1 MHTAISAMNRLIAI
15 PSAVLR
21 VKRAAATFIGSFKHV
36 LVFGGL
42 LACALLSSLLL
53 SENASAQVTFS
64 DRPIRIVVPYPAG
77 GTTDLLARAVGGR
90 LGELLGR
97 TVVIDNKPGAG
108 GVIGSQQVAKSTPD
122 GHTLVFASIASHGII
137 PALQTPPPY
146 DAVKDFMPVTLVA
159 STPNVLLVN
168 VNLPVKNVQ
177 ELIALAK
184 AKPGTIN
191 FGSTSHGGSPHMTG
205 ELFKTMTGIDIVH
218 VPYKGASPMLIDL
231 IGGQVAMGFDNLPSS
246 MANIKAGKVRALAV
260 TTTTRWP
267 GAPEIPTMI
276 EAGVAGYDVSAWFGL
291 LAPAG
296 TPQPLIDILSKHL
309 MAILRTDAIKA
320 QFLELGALPVGDT
333 PAEFKRF
340 IEIERDKWNKVAQ
353 ANNIKL

>member
-1 MHTAISAMNRLIAI
+1 MKRIKN
-15 PSAVLR
+15 AVKLFGCS
-21 VKRAAATFIGSFKHV
+21 VICAAATY
-36 LVFGGL
+36 
-42 LACALLSSLLL
+42 LALPS
-53 SENASAQVTFS
+53 ASAQTTFA
-64 DRPIRIVVPYPAG
+64 DRPIRVVVPYPAG
-77 GTTDLLARAVGGR
+77 GTTDLLARAVSGR
-90 LGELLGR
+90 LGEALGR
-97 TVVIDNKPGAG
+97 TVVVDNKPGAG

-137 PALQTPPPY
+137 PALTTPPPY
-146 DAVKDFMPVTLVA
+146 DAVKDFMPITLVA

-168 VNLPVKNVQ
+168 VNFPAKNVQ

-184 AKPGTIN
+184 AKPGTVN

-205 ELFKTMTGIDIVH
+205 ELLKTMAGIDIVH
-218 VPYKGASPMLIDL
+218 VPYKGGSPMLIDL

-246 MANIKAGKVRALAV
+246 MANIRAGKVRALAV

-267 GAPEIPTMI
+267 GAPEIPTMS
-276 EAGVAGYDVSAWFGL
+276 EAGVTGFDVSAWFGL

-296 TPQPLIDILSKHL
+296 TPQPLIDLLSKHL

-340 IEIERDKWNKVAQ
+340 IESERDKWSKVAQ

>member
-1 MHTAISAMNRLIAI
+1 MKRIRN
-15 PSAVLR
+15 AVKFFGCS
-21 VKRAAATFIGSFKHV
+21 VICAAATY
-36 LVFGGL
+36 
-42 LACALLSSLLL
+42 LALPS
-53 SENASAQVTFS
+53 ASAQTTFA
-64 DRPIRIVVPYPAG
+64 DRPIRVVVPYPAG
-77 GTTDLLARAVGGR
+77 GTTDLLARAVSGR
-90 LGELLGR
+90 LGEALGR
-97 TVVIDNKPGAG
+97 TVVVDNKPGAG

-137 PALQTPPPY
+137 PALTTPPPY
-146 DAVKDFMPVTLVA
+146 DAVKDFMPITLVA

-168 VNLPVKNVQ
+168 VDFPAKTVQ
-177 ELIALAK
+177 ELIVLAK

-205 ELFKTMTGIDIVH
+205 ELLKTMAGIDIVH
-218 VPYKGASPMLIDL
+218 VPYKGGSPMLIDL

-246 MANIKAGKVRALAV
+246 MANIRAGKVRALAV

-267 GAPEIPTMI
+267 GAPDIPTMI
-276 EAGVAGYDVSAWFGL
+276 EAGVTGFDVSAWFGL

-296 TPQPLIDILSKHL
+296 TPQPLIYLLSKHL

-340 IEIERDKWNKVAQ
+340 IEIERDKWSKVAQ

>member
-1 MHTAISAMNRLIAI
+1 MKRIKNAVKFFGCSVISA
-15 PSAVLR
+15 
-21 VKRAAATFIGSFKHV
+21 AAAY
-36 LVFGGL
+36 
-42 LACALLSSLLL
+42 LALPS
-53 SENASAQVTFS
+53 ASAQTTFA
-64 DRPIRIVVPYPAG
+64 DRPIRVVVPYPAG
-77 GTTDLLARAVGGR
+77 GTTDLLARAVSGR

-146 DAVKDFMPVTLVA
+146 DAVKDFMPITLVA

-184 AKPGTIN
+184 AKPGTVN

-205 ELFKTMTGIDIVH
+205 ELLKTMAGIDIVH
-218 VPYKGASPMLIDL
+218 VPYKGGSPMLIDL

-246 MANIKAGKVRALAV
+246 MANFRAG
-260 TTTTRWP
+260 
-267 GAPEIPTMI
+267 
-276 EAGVAGYDVSAWFGL
+276 
-291 LAPAG
+291 
-296 TPQPLIDILSKHL
+296 
-309 MAILRTDAIKA
+309 
-320 QFLELGALPVGDT
+320 
-333 PAEFKRF
+333 
-340 IEIERDKWNKVAQ
+340 
-353 ANNIKL
+353 

>member
-1 MHTAISAMNRLIAI
+1 MKRIKN
-15 PSAVLR
+15 AVKLFGCSMIC
-21 VKRAAATFIGSFKHV
+21 AAATY
-36 LVFGGL
+36 
-42 LACALLSSLLL
+42 LALPS
-53 SENASAQVTFS
+53 ASAQTTFA
-64 DRPIRIVVPYPAG
+64 DRPIRVVVPYPAG
-77 GTTDLLARAVGGR
+77 GTTDLLARAVSGR
-90 LGELLGR
+90 LGESLGR
-97 TVVIDNKPGAG
+97 TVDVDNKPGAG

-146 DAVKDFMPVTLVA
+146 DAVKDFMPITLVA

-205 ELFKTMTGIDIVH
+205 ELLKTMAGIDIVH
-218 VPYKGASPMLIDL
+218 VPYKGGSPMLIDL

-246 MANIKAGKVRALAV
+246 MANIRAGKVRALAV

-267 GAPEIPTMI
+267 GAPEIPTMS
-276 EAGVAGYDVSAWFGL
+276 EAGVTGFDVSAWFGL

-296 TPQPLIDILSKHL
+296 TPQPLIDLLSKHL
-309 MAILRTDAIKA
+309 MAIVRTDAIKA

-340 IEIERDKWNKVAQ
+340 IEIERDKWSKVAQ